1 MDRKY
6 VFVSGGVVSS
16 LGKGI
21 TAASLGRLLKARG
34 YKVSMQK
41 LDPYYNVDPGLL
53 SPLQHGETYI
63 TDDGTATDLDLGHY
77 ERFID
82 TNLSGSSS
90 ITTGKIHKYIMEK
103 ELSGEYKGRTVQVIP
118 HVTDEIIYR
127 IKKAAKD
134 VESEIAIVE
143 IGGTVGDMESA
154 PFLEATRQMK
164 GILPKNSCCFIHVTL
179 IPYIEAASELKTKPT
194 QHSVKTL
201 RSIGIQP
208 DIIVCRSNHRI
219 PKNAKDKIALFC
231 NVKPSNVIENSDSDT
246 IYDVPLLLEKEQ
258 LATAVCDILNI
269 PANNPD
275 LTDWIEY
282 VNKLKNPKKEINVA
296 IVGKYVSL
304 KDAYLSDTEALT
316 HAGCSLNTKVN
327 ISWIDSATLNK
338 NNYKE
343 ILKPYSGLLVPGG
356 YGKKGAEGIILAAKY
371 AREEKVPY
379 LAVGFG
385 MQLSVVEAVRNLLGI
400 TNANSLE
407 VDSDTTAPVA
417 MIPDWKICIN
427 DSRGAARMGS
437 LKVII
442 TDNKLKNIYGSD
454 IVYERHSNR
463 YEINNAYNSEL
474 AEKCYKLAA
483 ISDEHD
489 FAEAYLIDDHPFYI
503 VTLYHPEYISRPN
516 RPHPLYVAFLNSILN
531 KYY

>member
-90 ITTGKIHKYIMEK
+90 VTTGKIHKYIMEK
-103 ELSGEYKGRTVQVIP
+103 ELNGEYKGRTVQVIP
-118 HVTDEIIYR
+118 HVTDEIINR
-127 IKKAAKD
+127 IKKAADD
-134 VESEIAIVE
+134 VDSEIAIVE

-164 GILPKNSCCFIHVTL
+164 GVLPRNSCCFIHVTL

-208 DIIVCRSNHRI
+208 DIIVCRSNQRI

-231 NVKPSNVIENSDSDT
+231 NVKPSNVIENSDSDS

-258 LATAVCDILNI
+258 LANTVCEVLNI
-269 PANNPD
+269 PANTPD
-275 LTDWIEY
+275 LSDWIEY
-282 VNKLKNPKKEINVA
+282 VDRLKNPDREINVA

-304 KDAYLSDTEALT
+304 KDAYLSDIEALT
-316 HAGCSLNTKVN
+316 HAGCAVKTKVKIN
-327 ISWIDSATLNK
+327 WIDSAALNED
-338 NNYKE
+338 NYKE
-343 ILKPYSGLLVPGG
+343 TLKPFSGLLVPGG

-379 LAVGFG
+379 MAVGFG
-385 MQLSVVEAVRNLLGI
+385 MQLSVVEAVRNLLGL
-400 TNANSLE
+400 NDANSLE
-407 VDSDTTAPVA
+407 VDPNTTNPVA
-417 MIPDWKICIN
+417 MIPEWKICIN

-437 LKVII
+437 LKVLI
-442 TDNKLKNIYGSD
+442 TDNKLKEIYGND
-454 IVYERHSNR
+454 IAFERHSNR
-463 YEINNAYNSEL
+463 YEINNKYNDEL
-474 AEKCYKLAA
+474 IKKGYILAA
-483 ISDEHD
+483 IADEHD
-489 FAEAYLIDDHPFYI
+489 FSEAYIIHDHPFYV

-516 RPHPLYVAFLNSILN
+516 RPHPLYSAFLKSILE
-531 KYY
+531 K